1 MPYFA
6 LHYQQVCE
14 NYVEKRA
21 AFREIHLGLAREF
34 YDRGE
39 LLLGG
44 ALTDPID
51 SALLVFIAPD
61 ASVVESFVARDPYVQ
76 NGLITRYA
84 IRNWNVVVGNAPHPR
99 VAESATPFNAK

>member
-6 LHYQQVCE
+6 LLYQQVCD
-14 NYVEKRA
+14 NYVDKRGA
-21 AFREIHLGLAREF
+21 YRDEHLALARES

-44 ALTDPID
+44 AFTDPID
-51 SALLVFIAPD
+51 SALLVFQGSD
-61 ASVVESFVARDPYVQ
+61 ASVVEKFVARDPYVQ

-84 IRNWNVVVGNAPHPR
+84 IRTWNVVVGNAPHPQSQ
-99 VAESATPFNAK
+99 AAAS

>member
-6 LHYQQVCE
+6 LLYQQVCD
-14 NYVEKRA
+14 NYVDKRGA
-21 AFREIHLGLAREF
+21 YRDAHLALARES

-44 ALTDPID
+44 AFTDPID
-51 SALLVFIAPD
+51 SALLVFQGPD
-61 ASVVESFVARDPYVQ
+61 ASVVERFVSRDPYVQ

-99 VAESATPFNAK
+99 SQAAAS

>member
-6 LHYQQVCE
+6 LLYQQVCE

-21 AFREIHLGLAREF
+21 AFREEHLRLARES

-44 ALTDPID
+44 AFTDPID
-51 SALLVFIAPD
+51 SALLVFQGPD
-61 ASVVESFVARDPYVQ
+61 ASVVEQFVARDPYVRS
-76 NGLITRYA
+76 GLVTSYA

-99 VAESATPFNAK
+99 ATQASAS

>member
-6 LHYQQVCE
+6 LLYQQVCD

-21 AFREIHLGLAREF
+21 AHRDAHLALARES

-44 ALTDPID
+44 AFADPID
-51 SALLVFIAPD
+51 SALLVFQGPD
-61 ASVVESFVARDPYVQ
+61 ASVVEKFVARDPYVQ

-99 VAESATPFNAK
+99 ANQAAAS

>member
-6 LHYQQVCE
+6 LHYQELCD
-14 NYVEKRA
+14 NYVERRA

-51 SALLVFIAPD
+51 SALLIFQCPD
-61 ASVVESFVARDPYVQ
+61 ASVVEAFVARDPYVQ

-99 VAESATPFNAK
+99 AQSTAS